1 MTTQRKEATMK
12 NWKEWLICYAVKY
25 KDGHIEEKRATVKG
39 RYMVTALGTALLDII
54 DPIKEQ
60 DDVVDAV
67 IWNIGIM
74 EDDVFPE
81 EGEGNDL

>member
-1 MTTQRKEATMK
+1 MK
-12 NWKEWLICYAVKY
+12 HWMINYAVKY
-25 KDGHIEEKRATVKG
+25 VDGRTEEKRAIVEG

-54 DPIKEQ
+54 DPLLKQ
-60 DDVVDAV
+60 DDVADAV

-81 EGEGNDL
+81 EGDPDDH

>member
-1 MTTQRKEATMK
+1 MK
-12 NWKEWLICYAVKY
+12 HWMINYAVKY
-25 KDGHIEEKRATVKG
+25 VDGRTEEKRAIVEG

-54 DPIKEQ
+54 DPLLKQ
-60 DDVVDAV
+60 DDVANAV

-81 EGEGNDL
+81 EGDPDDH

>member
-1 MTTQRKEATMK
+1 MK
-12 NWKEWLICYAVKY
+12 HWMINYAVKY
-25 KDGHIEEKRATVKG
+25 VDGRTEEKRAIVEG

-54 DPIKEQ
+54 DPLLKQ
-60 DDVVDAV
+60 DDVADAV

-81 EGEGNDL
+81 EGDLNDH